1 MLSDRRLLL
10 ERSEDY
16 LLERIERLK
25 LNFPT
30 FIRSRCNHRRSSEAI
45 AREAR
50 STIPMTNL
58 ASQLRAAASQPKAGG
73 FSVEQKL
80 VAKRRMLTSIGADLA
95 ESPVSLR
102 TKYLI
107 WVSQSFIS
115 RPVTI
120 GVAGVVLA
128 VSGLM
133 TTVQAAQQSV
143 PGDSLYTVKLINEQ
157 AQLQLAS
164 LDRKAVLHT
173 EFASNRLNE
182 VTKLQSD
189 SSITNTDLVTKTMN
203 AYTSEVASA
212 NKNLQELQVSG
223 NTATIATASQVQQNL
238 ASLNSSITATV
249 TATSSPEESAAVTSA
264 QTTTQ
269 TVQDNSV
276 AVAVQAHQDITTEQ
290 STADLQAMFTSQFT
304 AIGARKTFDL
314 HRITMIRVALTANA
328 SVLGS
333 LAIIAESD
341 LSRLERS
348 INIAVADVASSSDQ
362 FHSGDY
368 RGAFDVLKRSSSLL
382 RGIESTI
389 ADAETTITSALMN
402 ASPLPVTEPSDQDPA
417 LPLYQGGDGGGLN
430 QTL

>member
-1 MLSDRRLLL
+1 
-10 ERSEDY
+10 
-16 LLERIERLK
+16 
-25 LNFPT
+25 
-30 FIRSRCNHRRSSEAI
+30 
-45 AREAR
+45 
-50 STIPMTNL
+50 
-58 ASQLRAAASQPKAGG
+58 
-73 FSVEQKL
+73 
-80 VAKRRMLTSIGADLA
+80 
-95 ESPVSLR
+95 
-102 TKYLI
+102 
-107 WVSQSFIS
+107 
-115 RPVTI
+115 
-120 GVAGVVLA
+120 

-173 EFASNRLNE
+173 EFASNRLDE

-189 SSITNTDLVTKTMN
+189 STNNNSDLVTKTMN

-249 TATSSPEESAAVTSA
+249 TASSSPEESAAVTSA

-290 STADLQAMFTSQFT
+290 STADLNAMFTTQFT
-304 AIGARKTFDL
+304 AISTRKTFDL
-314 HRITMIRVALTANA
+314 HRIAMIRIALTANA
-328 SVLGS
+328 ATLGP
-333 LAIIAESD
+333 LAIMTELD

-348 INIAVADVASSSDQ
+348 INIAVADVAPSSDQ

-368 RGAFDVLKRSSSLL
+368 RGAFDVLKHSSSLL

-389 ADAETTITSALMN
+389 ADAETAITAALMN
-402 ASPLPVTEPSDQDPA
+402 APSLPVTEPSDQDPA
-417 LPLYQGGDGGGLN
+417 LPQIL
-430 QTL
+430 

>member
-1 MLSDRRLLL
+1 
-10 ERSEDY
+10 
-16 LLERIERLK
+16 
-25 LNFPT
+25 
-30 FIRSRCNHRRSSEAI
+30 
-45 AREAR
+45 
-50 STIPMTNL
+50 MTNL
-58 ASQLRAAASQPKAGG
+58 ASQLRAAASQPSAGG

-107 WVSQSFIS
+107 WISQSFIS

-143 PGDSLYTVKLINEQ
+143 PGDALYTVKLINEQ
-157 AQLQLAS
+157 AKLQLAS

-173 EFASNRLNE
+173 EFASNRLSE
-182 VTKLQSD
+182 IAKLQSEPQN
-189 SSITNTDLVTKTMN
+189 TATDLVTKTMN
-203 AYTSEVASA
+203 AYTAEVASA

-238 ASLNSSITATV
+238 ASLNSSIATAV
-249 TATSSPEESAAVTSA
+249 AAPASPEESAAVTSA

-276 AVAVQAHQDITTEQ
+276 TVAVQAHQDITTEQ
-290 STADLQAMFTSQFT
+290 TTADLQAMFTTQFT

-314 HRITMIRVALTANA
+314 HRIAMIRVALTANA
-328 SVLGS
+328 STLS
-333 LAIIAESD
+333 ALTIMTEADLA
-341 LSRLERS
+341 RLERS
-348 INIAVADVASSSDQ
+348 INIAVADVAPANDQ
-362 FHSGDY
+362 FQSGDY
-368 RGAFDVLKRSSSLL
+368 RGAFDVLKRSSALL

-389 ADAETTITSALMN
+389 ADAETAITAALMN
-402 ASPLPVTEPSDQDPA
+402 APSLPVIESSDPA
-417 LPLYQGGDGGGLN
+417 SSEKTTP
-430 QTL
+430 